1 MRTSLYHGPE
11 VDLAR
16 QNQANKKNGG
26 YSHMHLPYTSVPVH
40 ARTLRPVHAPILEP
54 GHAPA
59 PKLVLATAL
68 SLVQTSS
75 YFHPPTAV
83 TLKVNNSADI

>member
-1 MRTSLYHGPE
+1 MRSSLYHGSE

-16 QNQANKKNGG
+16 QNQAKKKNEG
-26 YSHMHLPYTSVPVH
+26 YSHLHLPYTIVPV
-40 ARTLRPVHAPILEP
+40 RTPSLKPVHAPILQP

-59 PKLVLATAL
+59 PKLVLAIAL
-68 SLVQTSS
+68 SLVQPSS

-83 TLKVNNSADI
+83 TLKVNNSAHI